1 MNSSILLIAALL
13 LQIPQSE
20 VYDPLSVNEEVTIVD
35 TQFSYGDDNRVVPLR
50 LYLPK
55 STEAAPVILY
65 SHGLGGTREAGTFVG
80 KHWAGR
86 GYVVVTMQHAGS
98 DRNVMDGI
106 PLRQKLD
113 ALKKAA
119 NATSAQARYRD
130 VKATLDHL
138 NSLNQPREK
147 YAARF
152 DLTKVGMGGHSFGA
166 VTTQAV
172 SGQKFGSR
180 GQLHTD
186 KRIDAAVAF
195 SPSPPSLGSTADAF
209 GSVSIPWLLM
219 TGTEDASIIA
229 RTTPEKRREVF
240 QHLPKSGFAYELV
253 LDGAK
258 HEAFADERTGRF
270 GARSNRNPNHH
281 KAIKAISTAFWDTY
295 LKNDERA
302 KLWLHSKDANDV
314 LESADVWQK
323 K

>member
-1 MNSSILLIAALL
+1 MTLIVFLSAALL
-13 LQIPQSE
+13 LPIAQTE
-20 VYDPLSVNEEVTIVD
+20 VYDPLLVDEQVTIVD
-35 TQFSYGDDNRVVPLR
+35 AQFSYGDDNRIVPMR

-55 STEAAPVILY
+55 STEATPVILY
-65 SHGLGGTREAGTFVG
+65 SHGLGGSRDAGTFLG

-98 DRNVMDGI
+98 DQSVMEGI

-138 NSLNQPREK
+138 DSLNRPGGK

-152 DLTKVGMGGHSFGA
+152 DLTKIGMGGHSFGA

-172 SGQKFGSR
+172 SGQSFGRR
-180 GQLHTD
+180 GQQHTD
-186 KRIDAAVAF
+186 KRIDAAVAL
-195 SPSPPSLGSTADAF
+195 SPSPPSFGSASDAF

-219 TGTEDASIIA
+219 TGTEDASMLA

-240 QHLPKSGFAYELV
+240 QHLPQSGQFYELL

-258 HEAFADERTGRF
+258 HEAFADERTNRF
-270 GARSNRNPNHH
+270 RSRLSRNPNHH

-295 LKNDERA
+295 LKDDDNAKAWLNSNDA
-302 KLWLHSKDANDV
+302 KDV
-314 LESADVWQK
+314 LEPADVWQK

>member
-1 MNSSILLIAALL
+1 MNPSLLLVAALL
-13 LQIPQSE
+13 LQISQSE
-20 VYDPLSVNEEVTIVD
+20 VYDPLSVDEDVTIVD

-65 SHGLGGTREAGTFVG
+65 SHGLGGSRDAGTFVG

-86 GYVVVTMQHAGS
+86 GYVVATMQHAGS
-98 DRNVMDGI
+98 DRNVMDGV

-138 NSLNQPREK
+138 DSLNQPGEK
-147 YAARF
+147 YATRF

-172 SGQKFGSR
+172 SGQKFGRR
-180 GQLHTD
+180 GELHTD

-195 SPSPPSLGSTADAF
+195 SPSPPSFGSASDAF

-219 TGTEDASIIA
+219 TGTEDQSMMA

-240 QHLPKSGFAYELV
+240 EHLPKSGFFYELV

-258 HEAFADERTGRF
+258 HEAFADQRAKRF
-270 GARSNRNPNHH
+270 GSRSNRNPNHH
-281 KAIKAISTAFWDTY
+281 RAIKAISTAFWDTY
-295 LKNDERA
+295 LKDDEKA
-302 KLWLHSKDANDV
+302 KLWLNGKDAKDV